1 MNKLFFDI
9 ESTGP
14 DVNKDRIVEL
24 AIRVVDEEGNVIVD
38 KAKRY
43 NPGIPISKN
52 ASDIHGI
59 KDSDVRDL
67 PSFKED
73 AKKLKKLFEDKI
85 IVTYNGLRFDI
96 PMLQAEFERAGVE
109 LTLSGQY
116 IDVLKVERKLNSNS
130 LSSVYKKYTG
140 QDLEGAHGAM
150 ADVNATQIVMENQI
164 KLNSLSEDDLFQM
177 TDTKGMADLSGKLI
191 FDDKGFLVFNFG
203 NKCKGKRVIDEPSY
217 ASWVLGE
224 STFSSQIKKLIRD
237 EQTKGLKGPRI
248 APKEKIE
255 AKAVPVQ
262 GFHNLPK
269 NGVKTSYGFKA
280 NVTSGFKP
288 IQTDLDLNDDDLPF

>member
-1 MNKLFFDI
+1 MHKLFFDI

-67 PSFKED
+67 LSFKSD

-85 IVTYNGLRFDI
+85 IITYNGLRFDI
-96 PMLQAEFERAGVE
+96 PMLQAEFERSGVE
-109 LTLSGQY
+109 LELSNQF

-130 LSSVYKKYTG
+130 LSATYKKYTG
-140 QDLEGAHGAM
+140 EDLEGAHGAM
-150 ADVNATQIVMENQI
+150 ADVNATQIVMDHQM
-164 KLNSLSEDDLFQM
+164 KLYSMSNDDLLEM

-224 STFSSQIKKLIRD
+224 STFSSQVKRLIRD

-248 APKEKIE
+248 APKPKAE
-255 AKAVPVQ
+255 AKAVPTQ
-262 GFHNLPK
+262 EFYNAPRT
-269 NGVKTSYGFKA
+269 TSKSI
-280 NVTSGFKP
+280 SGFKP
-288 IQTDLDLNDDDLPF
+288 IQTGLELGDDDLPF